1 MSPRKCGDAR
11 RWPDQCSS
19 PNADNI
25 GAERFG
31 GEGGPSRL
39 QGDNKMSTNPQSW
52 EEEFTYT
59 KRLLGDERRVVAGD
73 IRLEQ
78 LHFQLST
85 EQ

>member
-1 MSPRKCGDAR
+1 M
-11 RWPDQCSS
+11 
-19 PNADNI
+19 
-25 GAERFG
+25 
-31 GEGGPSRL
+31 

-78 LHFQLST
+78 LHFQVST

>member
-1 MSPRKCGDAR
+1 M
-11 RWPDQCSS
+11 
-19 PNADNI
+19 
-25 GAERFG
+25 
-31 GEGGPSRL
+31 

-52 EEEFTYT
+52 EEKFTYT

-78 LHFQLST
+78 LHFQVST